1 MYSLLGISF
10 YYSITK
16 KNTALIFLVLT
27 FMCLFKITYLV
38 FFILVFFINKKNFF
52 TNAFFSL
59 FTIIFFY
66 FLSYL
71 NNTKIFLDFLNHLTY
86 LRSYEFFELY
96 GGGFGLYSI
105 IKEIPEIFSS
115 GISVNY
121 KYSFQFIWFLICGL
135 FMLSIFYLVI
145 KNKQLSKTHILAIC
159 ILIITICYPLLKD
172 YEGFLLV
179 SSIYYLILNINW
191 NAICKKNTE
200 KFKYT
205 LLILTFAIHDKYM
218 LFVTAMF
225 IFFSILYLDYK
236 KKNIY

>member
-1 MYSLLGISF
+1 
-10 YYSITK
+10 
-16 KNTALIFLVLT
+16 
-27 FMCLFKITYLV
+27 
-38 FFILVFFINKKNFF
+38 
-52 TNAFFSL
+52 
-59 FTIIFFY
+59 
-66 FLSYL
+66 
-71 NNTKIFLDFLNHLTY
+71 
-86 LRSYEFFELY
+86 
-96 GGGFGLYSI
+96 
-105 IKEIPEIFSS
+105 
-115 GISVNY
+115 
-121 KYSFQFIWFLICGL
+121 
-135 FMLSIFYLVI
+135 MLSIFYLVI

-205 LLILTFAIHDKYM
+205 LLFLTFAIHDKYM

-236 KKNIY
+236 KKKIFINK